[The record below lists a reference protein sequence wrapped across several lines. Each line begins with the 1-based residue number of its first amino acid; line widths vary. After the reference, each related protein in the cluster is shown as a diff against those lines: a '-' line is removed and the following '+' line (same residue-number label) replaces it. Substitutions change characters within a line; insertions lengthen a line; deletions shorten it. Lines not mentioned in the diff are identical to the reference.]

1 MGMLAIAIGD
11 TAQDTAIPIAAFPI
25 AGIDRLVR
33 PLTDSL
39 SAEEK
44 RSLIL
49 GIE

>member
-11 TAQDTAIPIAAFPI
+11 TAQDTAIPIA
-25 AGIDRLVR
+25 GIDRLVR
-33 PLTDSL
+33 LLTDSL